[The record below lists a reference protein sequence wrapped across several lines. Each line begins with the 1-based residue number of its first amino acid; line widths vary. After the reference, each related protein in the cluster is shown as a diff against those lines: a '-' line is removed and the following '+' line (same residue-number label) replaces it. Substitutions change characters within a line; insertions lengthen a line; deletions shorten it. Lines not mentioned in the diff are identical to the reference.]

1 MRIFEPN
8 AAMLNA
14 LRGSGIALVLGVKN
28 EDIPTLASSQQAA
41 EQWFNTYVQPY
52 VNDVTI
58 RLIVVGNEV
67 VPGQY
72 SDGIVPAMQN
82 LQNVI
87 HNHGIGGMRVTTVV
101 SMNVLTGTYPPSA
114 ATFSPEAMPY
124 MTRIVK
130 ELQKNLAPL
139 LVNLYPYFAYASDP
153 AHVRLDY
160 AQFTATQPVV
170 QDGNLAYMSLFEAM
184 FDWFV
189 WAMEKIGVSDVDL
202 VVSETGWP
210 HAGNGQLTTVD
221 LARTYNKN
229 FLDHLLNHEG
239 SPKRPLVYIE
249 GFVFSMVDE
258 NLKSAGVEQAFGM
271 FQPNLQPNYNIFS

>member
-1 MRIFEPN
+1 MATCSLILLCFLATSYTNVLGDDNQEFGVCYGFNGNNLPSPR
-8 AAMLNA
+8 
-14 LRGSGIALVLGVKN
+14 SGIALVLGVKN

-58 RLIVVGNEV
+58 RLIAVGNEV

-87 HNHGIGGMRVTTVV
+87 HNHGIG
-101 SMNVLTGTYPPSA
+101 
-114 ATFSPEAMPY
+114 
-124 MTRIVK
+124 
-130 ELQKNLAPL
+130 NLAPL

-160 AQFTATQPVV
+160 AQFTASQPVV
-170 QDGNLAYMSLFEAM
+170 QDGNLAYMSLFKAM
-184 FDWFV
+184 FDCFV

-202 VVSETGWP
+202 VV
-210 HAGNGQLTTVD
+210 QLTTVH

-229 FLDHLLNHEG
+229 FLDHLLNHAG

-249 GFVFSMVDE
+249 GFVFSVVDE